1 MIFMNEKIFAINPGS
16 TSTKIGLFE
25 GEKLIFKQTVSHDAT
40 ILEQFSKSYDQLDY
54 RKETIMN
61 VLKDQEVDISDC
73 AAFVG
78 RGGGQASC
86 VGGVYEVN
94 DLVLSDA
101 RSGKYADHP
110 ACLGCAIA
118 HEFAEL
124 YNVRAYIANLPST
137 DEFQDVAR
145 LTGVRGVYRKSNTH
159 ALNQKEVAMRV
170 ASDMGMNYH
179 DSNFIVAHIG
189 GGVSVTAHRQ
199 GRMVDSNDIINGD
212 GPMAPTR
219 TGFIPLKDVID
230 MCFSGDWSAKEM
242 YQLISKTGGFVN
254 HLGTSDTL
262 EIVQRIEAGDAY
274 AKLVY
279 DAFQYQIAKEIG
291 AMAATLK
298 GKVDAII
305 LTGGIANDK
314 SLVANLKDYVGFIAP
329 VIVQAGE
336 FELEALAAGVL
347 RVLRKEETAL
357 IYTGKPV
364 FSGFNIPD
372 RKET

>member
-1 MIFMNEKIFAINPGS
+1 M
-16 TSTKIGLFE
+16 
-25 GEKLIFKQTVSHDAT
+25 
-40 ILEQFSKSYDQLDY
+40 
-54 RKETIMN
+54 
-61 VLKDQEVDISDC
+61 
-73 AAFVG
+73 
-78 RGGGQASC
+78 
-86 VGGVYEVN
+86 
-94 DLVLSDA
+94 
-101 RSGKYADHP
+101 
-110 ACLGCAIA
+110 
-118 HEFAEL
+118 
-124 YNVRAYIANLPST
+124 
-137 DEFQDVAR
+137 
-145 LTGVRGVYRKSNTH
+145 
-159 ALNQKEVAMRV
+159 
-170 ASDMGMNYH
+170 
-179 DSNFIVAHIG
+179 
-189 GGVSVTAHRQ
+189 
-199 GRMVDSNDIINGD
+199 
-212 GPMAPTR
+212 
-219 TGFIPLKDVID
+219 
-230 MCFSGDWSAKEM
+230 
-242 YQLISKTGGFVN
+242 N